1 MSRKI
6 ARDAAMR
13 MLYAYE
19 LTGELN
25 QDMIQE
31 TIEPAALDAED
42 MKYLKQVTEG
52 AVEQRASLDTLI
64 EQNAVGWRLSRIGKV
79 DLSILR
85 LAIYEML
92 CREDV
97 PESVAINEA
106 VELAKK
112 YSEPKSKQFINGI
125 LGSISRSKKKEEE
138 EKSQ

>member
-125 LGSISRSKKKEEE
+125 LGSISRSKKEEEE

>member
-125 LGSISRSKKKEEE
+125 LGSISRSKKKEDE

>member
-64 EQNAVGWRLSRIGKV
+64 EKNAVGWRLSRIGKV

>member
-19 LTGELN
+19 LTGELS

>member
-64 EQNAVGWRLSRIGKV
+64 EQNAVGCRLSRIGKV